1 MITITASCLSYEPG
15 FLGEKKV
22 NGNWEIIDKNWYSLF
37 HTSKRKS
44 KSSNSLRE
52 LIFILTL
59 LPCSWLKRR
68 FSVKKNFALIIHMF
82 LYDRYGVGMEQVL
95 EAPGP
100 ADIVLATGV
109 KNCSK
114 AL

>member
-1 MITITASCLSYEPG
+1 METGKLLIKNDIAYFTQVNVNL
-15 FLGEKKV
+15 KK
-22 NGNWEIIDKNWYSLF
+22 N
-37 HTSKRKS
+37 
-44 KSSNSLRE
+44 SNSLRE

-100 ADIVLATGV
+100 AYIVPATGV
-109 KNCSK
+109 KNYSK

>member
-1 MITITASCLSYEPG
+1 METGKLLIKNDIAYFTQVNVNL
-15 FLGEKKV
+15 KK
-22 NGNWEIIDKNWYSLF
+22 N
-37 HTSKRKS
+37 
-44 KSSNSLRE
+44 SNSLRE

-68 FSVKKNFALIIHMF
+68 VSVKEKFCSYYSQV

-100 ADIVLATGV
+100 AYIVPATGV
-109 KNCSK
+109 KNYSK